1 MAHTTSSTQV
11 LSITD
16 AVDLGVVVNAAIR
29 TARVV
34 RCLDGGLLV
43 RSGTARSI
51 GDDCG
56 NFAGR
61 DDDVRDCSLR
71 VTTDAG
77 FEAFWPVAELIA
89 EVRSG
94 LFVLE

>member
-1 MAHTTSSTQV
+1 MARTTSSTQV

-16 AVDLGVVVNAAIR
+16 AVGLGVVVNAAIR
-29 TARVV
+29 TARIV
-34 RCLDGGLLV
+34 RCLDGGVLV
-43 RSGTARSI
+43 RGTARSI

-61 DDDVRDCSLR
+61 DHDVRDCSLR

-77 FEAFWPVAELIA
+77 TEVFWPIAEPIA

>member
-1 MAHTTSSTQV
+1 
-11 LSITD
+11 
-16 AVDLGVVVNAAIR
+16 
-29 TARVV
+29 V
-34 RCLDGGLLV
+34 R
-43 RSGTARSI
+43 GTARSI

-77 FEAFWPVAELIA
+77 IEVFWPVAELIA
-89 EVRSG
+89 DVHTG
-94 LFVLE
+94 MFVLE